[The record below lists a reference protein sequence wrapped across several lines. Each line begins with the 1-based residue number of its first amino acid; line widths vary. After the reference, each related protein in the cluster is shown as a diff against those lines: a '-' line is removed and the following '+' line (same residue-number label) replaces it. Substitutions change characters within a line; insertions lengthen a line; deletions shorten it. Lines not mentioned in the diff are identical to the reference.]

1 MTKTLA
7 NIVCK
12 RKVLNWPADKVGKY
26 VLQSLPKWALLDT
39 LGQQHAHWTYEV
51 VLWKSKRAL
60 IFPPF
65 IWYFLCKITTFLDV
79 LVKTT
84 HCSQRRFKGKQ
95 NHKRMW
101 KKKKAIRREKTWAKI
116 RLELFRQMLQLSFVI
131 DWKISFREV
140 LCEKTLHSTGCH
152 IAARN
157 YAPRLTALFVS
168 TPGKELSCLSTR
180 GTYIFGLRAINTL
193 LWFPH
198 A

>member
-101 KKKKAIRREKTWAKI
+101 KKKKAIRREKNVSQDKTRVIPANATTELCH
-116 RLELFRQMLQLSFVI
+116 RLENIISRSTL
-131 DWKISFREV
+131 WKDTPLYWVSYRGEK
-140 LCEKTLHSTGCH
+140 LCTQTNSIVCQHS
-152 IAARN
+152 R
-157 YAPRLTALFVS
+157 
-168 TPGKELSCLSTR
+168 
-180 GTYIFGLRAINTL
+180 
-193 LWFPH
+193 
-198 A
+198 